1 MLQLIGIKKYVD
13 IHIRE
18 KLTLLPKKQKEVLAN
33 LSDIFRE
40 VVIVSTC
47 NRTDIYLS
55 DDKDANLYLNEIFT
69 ILGWNE
75 EYREYCFV
83 SQGETV
89 VKHLMEVICGFH
101 SRILGEDQILGQV
114 KDAYNK
120 SMEAKAVNCELQRL
134 FEDALSCGKKFKTQS
149 KLYEIPVSASS
160 IAVVKSVAYGVKD
173 LMLIGYG
180 DVGKLVIKYALTY
193 EFKHIYIVI
202 RDKSKVEMIDDSRV
216 SVLDFNEAKKVIDT
230 VDGII
235 SCTASPHLIIDKNDI
250 NEEGKDLVIFDLAV
264 PRDIDK
270 SLKSLT
276 RVRLYDIDDIG
287 ILDSENKKLRS
298 ARMEQFK
305 FILNDYYN
313 EFINW
318 ISIRD
323 IAGYIKNIKN
333 TESKVIDE
341 RIDSFSKRCK
351 NDEDIDLAETLIKST
366 SDFYVN
372 KAINVLKEA
381 KLEGCEEECL
391 KVIKK
396 IFMEK

>member
-33 LSDIFRE
+33 LSDIFKE

-47 NRTDIYLS
+47 NRTEIYLS

-83 SQGETV
+83 SQGEIV
-89 VKHLMEVICGFH
+89 VKHIMEVICGFH

-120 SMEAKAVNCELQRL
+120 SMEADAVNCELQRL

-160 IAVVKSVAYGVKD
+160 IAVAKSVAYGVKS

-180 DVGKLVIKYALTY
+180 DVGKLVIKHALTY
-193 EFKHIYIVI
+193 DFNCIYVVI
-202 RDKSKVEMIDDSRV
+202 RDKSKVENIDDSRIHI
-216 SVLDFNEAKKVIDT
+216 LDFNEAKHVINT
-230 VDGII
+230 IDGII
-235 SCTASPHLIIDKNDI
+235 SCTASPHLIINKDDI
-250 NEEGKDLVIFDLAV
+250 SEEGNDLVIFDLAV

-270 SLKSLT
+270 RLKNLT

-305 FILNDYYN
+305 FILNDYYK

-318 ISIRD
+318 LNIRD

-333 TESKVIDE
+333 TESKVINE
-341 RIDSFSKRCK
+341 RVDSFSKRCK
-351 NDEDIDLAETLIKST
+351 SDDDIDLAKVLMKST

-381 KLEGCEEECL
+381 KLKGCEEECL
-391 KVIKK
+391 MVIKK
-396 IFMEK
+396 IFMEE